1 MIAMLNFATL
11 VITTM
16 FAAAVAVALDW
27 LLLRAAFALMRPAT
41 ARGSTAGTELA
52 RGTGRLARAFAAQR

>member
-11 VITTM
+11 VIATM
-16 FAAAVAVALDW
+16 FAVAVAVALDW

-41 ARGSTAGTELA
+41 ARRRMARTELA
-52 RGTGRLARAFAAQR
+52 RGTARLARAFATNR

>member
-1 MIAMLNFATL
+1 MIAMIHFATF

-27 LLLRAAFALMRPAT
+27 VLLRAAFALMHPAT
-41 ARGSTAGTELA
+41 ARRRATRTELA
-52 RGTGRLARAFAAQR
+52 RGTAQLARAFATHR